1 MRVYPDHY
9 IDRRSGTVQSER
21 LFRDNLVNFIYSGV
35 RENAGFCFNLITSGR
50 ASALLSYLNFDFTFN
65 QNGRKVERFIHELNI
80 NMSECLLPPESFKT
94 AKEVFQRQIR
104 YWECRPMLSLPSD
117 STIVVSPSDSK
128 VLVGALSP
136 DKPLFIKEKFFQYR
150 ELLEKEKLDA
160 MLIAL
165 PDQWHGIIYSEVAN
179 KKINVY
185 GEKPICRTIKDGQT
199 IVSAV
204 KNNKITWQTG
214 SWQRSQA
221 NFHRGAELAING
233 RVGKLKYIEAGLPDG
248 NRGIGTPPVMDVP
261 PELNWEM
268 WLGPALK
275 VPYRG
280 VSHWDWRWILDY
292 SGGQLTDWAGHHID
306 IANWGAGLEHT
317 GPVEISGSGIYP
329 PDGIFNAPVEY
340 DFLCKYANGIE
351 MRVANASRL
360 PLGMGTTWHGD
371 LGWVHVDRGNK
382 ISASDPK
389 ILEEVIGENE
399 THLYKSENH
408 YQNFVDCVRS
418 GKETI
423 APVDV
428 AYRAISVALLGEIAM
443 TTGQTIKWDPD
454 KEEIIGNDRASRML
468 SRPYRQP
475 WTLPTI

>member
-1 MRVYPDHY
+1 MSNKSS
-9 IDRRSGTVQSER
+9 RRDFVKRSAAAVA
-21 LFRDNLVNFIYSGV
+21 GV
-35 RENAGFCFNLITSGR
+35 IVLPNIIPST
-50 ASALLSYLNFDFTFN
+50 AL
-65 QNGRKVERFIHELNI
+65 GMGGK
-80 NMSECLLPPESFKT
+80 LPPSDRMVFGIIGTGSQGMSDCRDFLRLKNEVQFVALCDVDSKRLAG
-94 AKEVFQRQIR
+94 AKEYIEKADN
-104 YWECRPMLSLPSD
+104 YKGCRTYGD
-117 STIVVSPSDSK
+117 
-128 VLVGALSP
+128 
-136 DKPLFIKEKFFQYR
+136 YR

-165 PDQWHGIIYSEVAN
+165 PDHWHGIIYSEVAN

-280 VSHWDWRWILDY
+280 VAHWDWRWILDY

>member
-1 MRVYPDHY
+1 MANKSS
-9 IDRRSGTVQSER
+9 RRDFVKRSAA
-21 LFRDNLVNFIYSGV
+21 LV
-35 RENAGFCFNLITSGR
+35 AGAIVLPQIIPS
-50 ASALLSYLNFDFTFN
+50 SAFGM
-65 QNGRKVERFIHELNI
+65 GRKIAPSDRIVIGSI
-80 NMSECLLPPESFKT
+80 GVGSQGMSNMRDFLKLKDAVQFVAVCDVDTLHLAK
-94 AKEVFQRQIR
+94 AKETVDLANNNKN
-104 YWECRPMLSLPSD
+104 CRTYSD
-117 STIVVSPSDSK
+117 
-128 VLVGALSP
+128 
-136 DKPLFIKEKFFQYR
+136 YR
-150 ELLEKEKLDA
+150 EFLEKEKLDA
-160 MLIAL
+160 VSIAL
-165 PDQWHGIIYSEVAN
+165 PDHWHGIIYSAAAN
-179 KKINVY
+179 KKLNVY

-204 KNNKITWQTG
+204 KRNNIIWQTG
-214 SWQRSQA
+214 SWQRSVA

-233 RVGKLKYIEAGLPDG
+233 RVGKVKYIEVGLPDG
-248 NRGIGTPPVMDVP
+248 SKGIGTPPVQQVP
-261 PELNWEM
+261 SELNWEM

-317 GPVEISGSGIYP
+317 GPVEISGAGVYP
-329 PDGIFNAPVEY
+329 VEGIFNVPVEY
-340 DFLCKYANGIE
+340 DFLCKYGNGIE

-371 LGWVHVDRGNK
+371 LGWVHVDRGDV

-389 ILEEVIGENE
+389 ILNEVIGENE
-399 THLYKSENH
+399 IHLYKSENH
-408 YQNFVDCVRS
+408 WQNFIDCVRS
-418 GKETI
+418 GKPTI
-423 APVDV
+423 APVEV

-454 KEEIIGNDRASRML
+454 KEEIIGNPRASGLL

-475 WTLPTI
+475 WTLPTV

>member
-1 MRVYPDHY
+1 MANKSS
-9 IDRRSGTVQSER
+9 RRDFVKRSAA
-21 LFRDNLVNFIYSGV
+21 LV
-35 RENAGFCFNLITSGR
+35 AGAIVLPQIIPS
-50 ASALLSYLNFDFTFN
+50 SAFGM
-65 QNGRKVERFIHELNI
+65 GRKIAPSDRIVIGSI
-80 NMSECLLPPESFKT
+80 GVGSQGMSNMRDFLKLKDAVQFVAVCDVDTLHLAK
-94 AKEVFQRQIR
+94 AKETVDLANNNKN
-104 YWECRPMLSLPSD
+104 CRTYSD
-117 STIVVSPSDSK
+117 
-128 VLVGALSP
+128 
-136 DKPLFIKEKFFQYR
+136 YR
-150 ELLEKEKLDA
+150 EFLEKEKLDA
-160 MLIAL
+160 VSIAL
-165 PDQWHGIIYSEVAN
+165 PDHWHGIIYSAAAN
-179 KKINVY
+179 KKLNVY

-204 KNNKITWQTG
+204 KRNNIIWQTG
-214 SWQRSQA
+214 SWQRSVA

-233 RVGKLKYIEAGLPDG
+233 RVGKVKYIEVGLPDG
-248 NRGIGTPPVMDVP
+248 SKGIGTPPVQQVP
-261 PELNWEM
+261 SELNWEM

-317 GPVEISGSGIYP
+317 GPVEISGAGVYP
-329 PDGIFNAPVEY
+329 VEGIFNVPVEY
-340 DFLCKYANGIE
+340 DFLCKYGNGIE

-371 LGWVHVDRGNK
+371 LGWVHVDRGDV

-389 ILEEVIGENE
+389 ILNEVIGENE
-399 THLYKSENH
+399 IHLYKSENH
-408 YQNFVDCVRS
+408 WQNFIDCVHS
-418 GKETI
+418 GKPTI
-423 APVDV
+423 APVEV

-454 KEEIIGNDRASRML
+454 KEEIIGNPRASGLL